1 MKENLEKMGI
11 KKKKKKIMSFISPSL
26 VIRHKP
32 TRIEY
37 TVSKL
42 IIKKGKPIIIAYRY
56 SNNLE
61 KRKKKQFV
69 NIYLKDF
76 KSYEPV

>member
-1 MKENLEKMGI
+1 MNENLEKMGI
-11 KKKKKKIMSFISPSL
+11 KKKKKKIMSFISPNL

-42 IIKKGKPIIIAYRY
+42 VITQGKPVIVAYRY
-56 SNNLE
+56 SNNPE

-69 NIYLKDF
+69 KIYLKDF